1 MKLQVQQINELNFVN
16 AKIMNR
22 DKKCDKC
29 KNSCLRK

>member
-16 AKIMNR
+16 AKIINR

-29 KNSCLRK
+29 KNGCWLK